1 MIDAKKCGYRCKCPH
16 CNYEWLYSPI
26 NIQPKLFVSCP
37 KCRTTF
43 SFSKHCESKITC
55 VEK

>member
-1 MIDAKKCGYRCKCPH
+1 MTDAKKCGYKCMCPH

-26 NIQPKLFVSCP
+26 DLQPKLFVSCP